1 MPPDR
6 HKAWAKPAAPPA
18 APYESMLPLPA
29 AERDLRADTR
39 SIRRAR
45 TPSNIRNWLP
55 ASLRDT
61 AWSAWPWRAIFWK
74 SARIFGWG
82 LAGYVGLVLLLT
94 VLYALINPPA
104 STLMLGQ
111 ALQGVPMRQTWVPL
125 SAISPNLIKAV
136 VISEDA
142 QFCSHW
148 GVDWEAM
155 AEAWDNGGRGAST
168 IPMQTVKNL
177 FLWPGRNYIRK
188 VVELPLAHLTT
199 LVWSK
204 RRMLE
209 IYLNVA
215 EWGPGIYGIEE
226 AAQRSFGR
234 SARSLTAQEAA
245 LLAAALP
252 APLLRNANAP
262 SRRASAHASRVRRQF
277 PGSEDY
283 LACVLN

>member
-1 MPPDR
+1 MSS
-6 HKAWAKPAAPPA
+6 HHHAVETMQPA
-18 APYESMLPLPA
+18 SA
-29 AERDLRADTR
+29 AEPHSLIGMRQIWASVATRLRSRLRPALQDT
-39 SIRRAR
+39 
-45 TPSNIRNWLP
+45 
-55 ASLRDT
+55 
-61 AWSAWPWRAIFWK
+61 PWRQSPWCEIFWK

-82 LAGYVGLVLLLT
+82 VAGYAGLVLLLT
-94 VLYALINPPA
+94 VLYAVINPPA

-111 ALQGVPMRQTWVPL
+111 ALQGVPMRQTWVPIDK
-125 SAISPNLIKAV
+125 ISPNLIKAV

-142 QFCSHW
+142 QFCGHW

-155 AEAWDNGGRGAST
+155 VEAWDNGGRGAST

-188 VVELPLAHLTT
+188 VVELPLAHVTT
-199 LVWSK
+199 LFWSK

-234 SARSLTAQEAA
+234 SAKSLTAEEAT

-262 SRRASAHASRVRRQF
+262 SRRASAHASRVRRQ
-277 PGSEDY
+277 
-283 LACVLN
+283 N